1 MPYNEVNYEKKI
13 YTAKVNNSTDITKT
27 FKYVAPLGIH
37 VSKGK
42 GLDPINRITPA
53 IFFSLSQTKTWI
65 SNVICRGLFCVR
77 WVQLGW
83 QVIVRFVDIGRINDH
98 HFINFLSILSAASQH
113 ISLNRSKMIM
123 TYVDGNPGPRRGLT
137 G

>member
-13 YTAKVNNSTDITKT
+13 YTAKVNNSIHITKT

-53 IFFSLSQTKTWI
+53 IFFSLSQTRTWI
-65 SNVICRGLFCVR
+65 SNVICRGLFCVQ

-83 QVIVRFVDIGRINDH
+83 QVIDRFVDIGGINYH
-98 HFINFLSILSAASQH
+98 HFKNFISIRTAASQH
-113 ISLNRSKMIM
+113 ISLNRSKMIL
-123 TYVDGNPGPRRGLT
+123 TYIDGNPGTWRG
-137 G
+137 